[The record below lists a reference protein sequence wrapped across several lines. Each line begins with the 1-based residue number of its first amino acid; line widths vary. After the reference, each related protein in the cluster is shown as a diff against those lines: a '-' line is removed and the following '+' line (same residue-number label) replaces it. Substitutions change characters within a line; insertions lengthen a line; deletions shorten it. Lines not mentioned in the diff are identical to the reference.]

1 MTMRISLIVAP
12 ISIVALLL
20 AGCGQDNAAP
30 AAKPVDPAVAG
41 ALGDQIMVD
50 PDLVGQNDA
59 NALADFP
66 TGEGGVPALDMG
78 PDAIARAREQALA
91 LVGGQSAM
99 RKVPAAGEGAGAL
112 PADAALTAAARAAA
126 APGGSTDCV
135 AKAGYTMAW
144 AAKLPEVFPV
154 YPQGAVQEAA
164 GTDEAGCSLRV
175 VNFQT
180 GVPLADVLDFYFT
193 RAAKGGFSATRIR
206 QDGDDVLSGTKGKAS
221 FVVYAR
227 RLPSGATEVDLV
239 TSGE

>member
-1 MTMRISLIVAP
+1 MSNYPLFAGA
-12 ISIVALLL
+12 SALALLL
-20 AGCGQDNAAP
+20 AGCGQDAAAP
-30 AAKPVDPAVAG
+30 AERPLDPAVAG

-50 PDLVGQNDA
+50 PDLVGQNNA

-78 PDAIARAREQALA
+78 AEAIARAREQALA

-99 RKVPAAGEGAGAL
+99 RKAPTAREVAGAL

-126 APGGSTDCV
+126 GGDTDCA
-135 AKAGYTMAW
+135 AKAKYTMAW
-144 AAKLPEVFPV
+144 AAKLPDTFPV

-164 GTDEAGCSLRV
+164 GTDDGGCALRV

-180 GVPLADVLDFYFT
+180 GVPLAEVVDFYFT
-193 RAAKGGFSATRIR
+193 RAAKGGFSAQRIM
-206 QDGDDVLSGTKGKAS
+206 QDGDDVLSGTKGAAS

-239 TSGE
+239 TSGK